1 MNKNYSLIIKPLFL
15 YTFFI
20 FFFCGNNQ
28 SMLNYEVQINIMQ
41 IEMEKTGELVSV
53 IYLGVKECLKEILP
67 LQ

>member
-1 MNKNYSLIIKPLFL
+1 
-15 YTFFI
+15 
-20 FFFCGNNQ
+20 
-28 SMLNYEVQINIMQ
+28 MLNYEVRINSIR